1 MHMSTYPHDLQ
12 LIPWQPDAD
21 VFGEAAGIQYSGR
34 LLDLVVTPSNGRWV
48 WDVVDGCDILAS
60 GIAGSMAEAK
70 RAAEE
75 AARRE
80 AMRIA

>member
-1 MHMSTYPHDLQ
+1 MNMH
-12 LIPWQPDAD
+12 LIPWRPDAD
-21 VFGEAAGIQYSGR
+21 IFGEAAGLVYCDRI
-34 LLDLVVTPSNGRWV
+34 LDLVATPTNERCA

-70 RAAEE
+70 RAAET

-80 AMRIA
+80 VLHIA

>member
-12 LIPWQPDAD
+12 LISWQPDAD
-21 VFGEAAGIQYSGR
+21 VFGEAAGIHYSGR